1 MNTYSGFS
9 FNLASAFLQNHVKK
23 SACVSP
29 VSLLLPLAAVFA
41 IYFYLVKKGPRY
53 TTILLS
59 IVALS
64 VVCSLL
70 GVL

>member
-1 MNTYSGFS
+1 
-9 FNLASAFLQNHVKK
+9 
-23 SACVSP
+23 
-29 VSLLLPLAAVFA
+29 
-41 IYFYLVKKGPRY
+41 RY

>member
-1 MNTYSGFS
+1 
-9 FNLASAFLQNHVKK
+9 
-23 SACVSP
+23 
-29 VSLLLPLAAVFA
+29 
-41 IYFYLVKKGPRY
+41 RY

-70 GVL
+70 RVL

>member
-1 MNTYSGFS
+1 
-9 FNLASAFLQNHVKK
+9 
-23 SACVSP
+23 
-29 VSLLLPLAAVFA
+29 
-41 IYFYLVKKGPRY
+41 YFYLVKKGPRY

>member
-1 MNTYSGFS
+1 VRWKVGDSG
-9 FNLASAFLQNHVKK
+9 SADIGFYRPWFI
-23 SACVSP
+23 A
-29 VSLLLPLAAVFA
+29 LAAVFS
-41 IYFYLVKKGPRY
+41 IYFYLTKKGPRY

-59 IVALS
+59 VVVIS

>member
-1 MNTYSGFS
+1 
-9 FNLASAFLQNHVKK
+9 
-23 SACVSP
+23 
-29 VSLLLPLAAVFA
+29 
-41 IYFYLVKKGPRY
+41 LVKKGPRY

-64 VVCSLL
+64 IVCSLL